1 MKTCAVFLLA
11 AFSFVFFI
19 DATPKKEWK
28 KLFDGKSFAGW
39 HNYLKKDVSSKW
51 QIEDGAMMLSERGAG
66 DLITDQEYSNFELE
80 LEWKIA
86 EKGNSG
92 IFFGVM
98 EDPKYATPYMTG
110 PEIQVLDDAK
120 HPDSFAGKVGN
131 HKAGSLY
138 DMLPPNDLTVV
149 KPAGE
154 WNKVRFVVNNG
165 RAEHY
170 LNDKKIV
177 EYPISGPEWDA
188 MVAGSK
194 FKAWGGFG
202 KFNAKGKIGLQDH
215 GDKVW
220 FRNIRVREL

>member
-1 MKTCAVFLLA
+1 MRTCAIFLLA
-11 AFSFVFFI
+11 AFSFVFFTHS
-19 DATPKKEWK
+19 TPQKKWK

-51 QIEDGAMMLSERGAG
+51 QIEDKAMVLTDKGAG

-80 LEWKIA
+80 MDWKIA
-86 EKGNSG
+86 EGGNSG

-120 HPDSFAGKVGN
+120 HPDSFAGKSGN

-138 DMLPPNDLTVV
+138 DMLPPNDLNAV

-154 WNKVRFVVNNG
+154 WNKARFVVNNG

-170 LNDKKIV
+170 LNGKKIV

-188 MVAGSK
+188 MVANSK
-194 FKAWGGFG
+194 FKGWGGFG

-215 GDKVW
+215 GNKVW
-220 FRNIRVREL
+220 FRNIRIREL